1 MKKFIP
7 LTILAILILLISLA
21 ISNISKTQSDNATI
35 SEENSASDE
44 ANSSNNGDE
53 EGFVNFSE
61 TSIDLPEFMIADL
74 FEKGKFFTKK
84 DLLGKYTIINFF
96 ASWCS
101 TCLAEHDI
109 LLRMQTEAIA
119 DLYGIAWR
127 DINANTE
134 KFLQKNG
141 NPFSKVGADNRGT
154 FSKIANIEAVPETWL
169 VNPQGRV
176 VLRLKGNLQEFSID
190 EIRRYI
196 HLH

>member
-7 LTILAILILLISLA
+7 LAILAILILLISLA
-21 ISNISKTQSDNATI
+21 IRNISKNQSDNATI
-35 SEENSASDE
+35 SEEIYANDE
-44 ANSSNNGDE
+44 SSTSINVDE
-53 EGFVNFSE
+53 EGSVNFSE
-61 TSIDLPEFMIADL
+61 VAIDLPEFMIADL

-101 TCLAEHDI
+101 TCVAEHDI
-109 LLRMQTEAIA
+109 LLRMQTEAVA

-141 NPFSKVGADNRGT
+141 NPFSKIGTDNRGV

-169 VNPQGRV
+169 VNPKGQV